1 MSQFRPGDFAM
12 QMIDKAKEKAGF
24 NHGRSRLT
32 DDIES
37 QAARLPLL
45 ILGPV
50 LTYLYTYLY
59 KKAPG
64 TS

>member
-12 QMIDKAKEKAGF
+12 QVIDKAKEKAGL
-24 NHGRSRLT
+24 NHGRSRLI
-32 DDIES
+32 DDDES
-37 QAARLPLL
+37 QAAHLPLL

-64 TS
+64 PS

>member
-1 MSQFRPGDFAM
+1 M